1 MGGALFFVVVAH
13 QVFFLCS
20 VFGFVLVSRVSASLI
35 YGCIVPG
42 TWPNLGQTLATFLLS
57 YDYIYIYEYIK
68 KNLDHEVA
76 RALLVNDVCK
86 LVVKINEQC
95 RRCMGSALFLLLLRA
110 RLSACE
116 VAFGFVLLS
125 RA

>member
-20 VFGFVLVSRVSASLI
+20 VFGFVLISRVSASLI

-42 TWPNLGQTLATFLLS
+42 TWPNLGQILATF
-57 YDYIYIYEYIK
+57 YYYHIYIK
-68 KNLDHEVA
+68 KQNNLDHEVA

-116 VAFGFVLLS
+116 VAFWFC
-125 RA
+125 AP

>member
-42 TWPNLGQTLATFLLS
+42 TWPNLGQTLATFFIII
-57 YDYIYIYEYIK
+57 YIYIK
-68 KNLDHEVA
+68 NKNNLDHEVA

-95 RRCMGSALFLLLLRA
+95 RRCMGRALFLLLLRA
-110 RLSACE
+110 TLSACE

-125 RA
+125 RV

>member
-1 MGGALFFVVVAH
+1 MNSANIVWVALSFLLSLRA
-13 QVFFLCS
+13 FLCS
-20 VFGFVLVSRVSASLI
+20 VFGFVLVNRASTSL
-35 YGCIVPG
+35 
-42 TWPNLGQTLATFLLS
+42 TN
-57 YDYIYIYEYIK
+57 K
-68 KNLDHEVA
+68 KNNLDHEVA

-110 RLSACE
+110 TLSACE

-125 RA
+125 RV